1 MQGDELPGQVWQ
13 HHCGGVGA
21 GDHHGLVLQGRD
33 DLAGPG
39 GVPPA
44 PVLLEPGVDPC
55 LARSLQ
61 VGWGGPGGD
70 GLQDGVVLQP
80 GPQHL
85 LEGGVDLGV
94 QAPDPVSA
102 LVDLAG
108 QVQVETSQHAQRC
121 GVLVRGVDGSQGV
134 GHAPG
139 RAGDD
144 GRVLGV
150 GLGAARCQVGDAS
163 HRQSGQ
169 VAHGDA
175 HVLSHRHGQGPDGG
189 GLIDHHQHLPICL
202 QALVDLTQALLVVG
216 QGLAEDLPPVP
227 VQGRGPVLA
236 PYRRPVPMKTS
247 MSSISISPAASRC
260 MGEGQP
266 VDKPAPAPTPA
277 KDLTHSGPF
286 PLSAVTSAR
295 LPQVT
300 FAPGSSADRGKT
312 PVPTAAGPAPDHPG
326 PPTRQRGRECPS
338 CMRS

>member
-1 MQGDELPGQVWQ
+1 MQGDELPGQVRK

-21 GDHHGLVLQGRD
+21 GDHHALVLQGRD

-70 GLQDGVVLQP
+70 DLQDGVVLQP

-108 QVQVETSQHAQRC
+108 QVQVESREHRQGGR
-121 GVLVRGVDGSQGV
+121 VLVRGVDGSQGV

-150 GLGAARCQVGDAS
+150 GLGAARCQVGDAP

-169 VAHGDA
+169 IAHGDA
-175 HVLSHRHGQGPDGG
+175 HVLSHCHGQGPDGG
-189 GLIDHHQHLPICL
+189 GLVYYHQQVSVIDQL
-202 QALVDLTQALLVVG
+202 LVESTQALLVVG
-216 QGLAEDLPPVP
+216 QGLVEDLPPFP
-227 VQGRGPVLA
+227 AQGRSPVLA
-236 PYRRPVPMKTS
+236 LTDVDADEDLDVLGIHLR
-247 MSSISISPAASRC
+247 AASRC
-260 MGEGQP
+260 MGVG
-266 VDKPAPAPTPA
+266 PA
-277 KDLTHSGPF
+277 GG
-286 PLSAVTSAR
+286 R
-295 LPQVT
+295 
-300 FAPGSSADRGKT
+300 
-312 PVPTAAGPAPDHPG
+312 PVPHPRYERPHTRWVVPLISGHQCPAAAGDNTP
-326 PPTRQRGRECPS
+326 RII
-338 CMRS
+338 